1 MIDALVNN
9 FDAEDNEMDRRIFYE
24 ITGLQFNEGE
34 FDDSDTFDD
43 GWCKLLAQDPQWH
56 AFNYTA

>member
-43 GWCKLLAQDPQWH
+43 GWGKLLAQDPQWH